1 MSFLARFR
9 RKKEDPEIARRN
21 TLLRAGRVGEAV
33 LLATS
38 KDDAGRLTVFYNYN
52 IAGVEYESSQL
63 LDGEQSSR
71 EHQYQPGSRVTMR
84 YDPHWPANSVVV

>member
-9 RKKEDPEIARRN
+9 RKKEDPEIARRAL
-21 TLLRAGRVGEAV
+21 LLRAGRVGEAV
-33 LLATS
+33 LLETS
-38 KDDAGRLTVFYNYN
+38 KDETGRLTVFYNYN

-63 LDGEQSSR
+63 LDSEQSGR
-71 EHQYQPGSRVTMR
+71 EDQYQPGSRVTMR